1 MINLTHHQGDLEGAH
16 QVVAVIASESN
27 HEAQFISTCN
37 RYPLIPTKSI
47 VAVRWST
54 L

>member
-1 MINLTHHQGDLEGAH
+1 MIYLTHHQGDLEGAH

-37 RYPLIPTKSI
+37 RCPLIPTKSI
-47 VAVRWST
+47 VAIKKST